1 MQNIEEKPPAPSKTS
16 SKRGKGSAARGSK
29 SDTQPTRR
37 SERIQASH
45 DKAPKKTSETAS
57 AGEKRSLQ
65 DMTESE
71 TRKRSFPSIESGQEE
86 KPAGREK
93 PSVQSAVYASES
105 LATGM
110 MDFVM
115 NIMIADEFVTVWY
128 YDRQSPIQCSGIDFL
143 KDFPRFL
150 VLLFAL
156 QRLRPE
162 QLGRNPWFSS
172 QNICIPGEEDYKC
185 HYYVKTSSDD
195 STALKI
201 TLDERHFSPTG
212 ILGRGT
218 AVYNVRERHGFVSPS
233 EKEKEEKLVL
243 KASWPERSRVSENDM
258 LNTIYSI
265 IEALDVQD
273 KQFVEGHVPRYL
285 WASDISV
292 HDTSKIRQ
300 KLGLLEIDPN
310 TDHDGSRINRLLLF
324 KKLSKS
330 EEIFRREGGDK
341 KNIDERFIKIWW
353 DCLVC
358 HFILW
363 IKGVHH
369 CDVSDGNLMYY
380 TVDNGVHMGVLNDFD
395 LATIDRDGTAS
406 RPTGNLRTG
415 TQPFMAMDLLK
426 KAGRKGGIPH
436 LYRHDLESF
445 IWILVWYSEP
455 MIDGTPLDTN
465 SWATSTAEYCWK
477 DKNAFWTDYTD
488 YTSDKHK
495 RLFKLCKLLM
505 RKMNKKVFWP
515 MKHAMEYKGSGG
527 ESDLES
533 DSESDSEAI
542 VPRSSFTEPSPYKLF
557 KALQKI
563 VLAKYSFLS
572 GLEPPVMERLK
583 EKESDKK

>member
-1 MQNIEEKPPAPSKTS
+1 
-16 SKRGKGSAARGSK
+16 
-29 SDTQPTRR
+29 
-37 SERIQASH
+37 
-45 DKAPKKTSETAS
+45 
-57 AGEKRSLQ
+57 
-65 DMTESE
+65 MTESE

-201 TLDERHFSPTG
+201 TLDERHFSPIG

-426 KAGRKGGIPH
+426 EAGRKGDIPH

-445 IWILVWYSEP
+445 IWLLVWYSAPKTETY
-455 MIDGTPLDTN
+455 GTPLDMN
-465 SWATSTAEYCWK
+465 SWETSTAEYCWK
-477 DKNAFWTDYTD
+477 DKNAFWTNCREHR
-488 YTSDKHK
+488 SDTQKE
-495 RLFKLCKLLM
+495 LFLLA
-505 RKMNKKVFWP
+505 RNLIYAMNKKVFKP
-515 MKHAMEYKGSGG
+515 MADAKEY
-527 ESDLES
+527 EQTF
-533 DSESDSEAI
+533 I
-542 VPRSSFTEPSPYKLF
+542 QVRSSEQLPPFSEPSPYELF
-557 KALQKI
+557 EVFQNI
-563 VLAKYSFLS
+563 VLARYGFLS
-572 GLEPPVMERLK
+572 GLDSSAIERMKGK
-583 EKESDKK
+583 ERDKK